1 MVHSLRQ
8 LQKRFQ
14 APEKPFTNDDFSW
27 DGGFDLLDWEFAAS
41 HYGIGKTWLNL
52 CWTFKT
58 TA

>member
-1 MVHSLRQ
+1 MVHSPRQ

-41 HYGIGKTWLNL
+41 HLGIGKHG
-52 CWTFKT
+52 
-58 TA
+58 